1 MKTIFVVDDDKN
13 LAKIMARTISTLV
26 DNVEVRSF
34 TDPIL
39 ALGAATEHHPDVMVI
54 DMMMPAM
61 DGIQL
66 VRELRRQGV
75 TSETVM
81 VTAYQTEAMA
91 NLLPSNGVSTVMFKP
106 IPGME
111 LAYKVQQA
119 LKKAASMVGANG
131 GVR

>member
-26 DNVEVRSF
+26 DNVEVRMF

-39 ALGAATEHHPDVMVI
+39 ALGAATDHHPDVLVV

-61 DGIQL
+61 DGIQF
-66 VRELRRQGV
+66 VRELRRQGI

-81 VTAYQTEAMA
+81 VTAYKTEAMT
-91 NLLPSNGVSTVMFKP
+91 NLLPSNGVDTVMFKP
-106 IPGME
+106 VPGME

-119 LKKAASMVGANG
+119 LKKQRAVPMVGA
-131 GVR
+131 

>member
-1 MKTIFVVDDDKN
+1 MRTIFVVDDDKN

-26 DNVEVRSF
+26 DNVEVRMF

-39 ALGAATEHHPDVMVI
+39 ALEAATDHHPDVLVV

-61 DGIQL
+61 DGIQFI
-66 VRELRRQGV
+66 RELRRQGV
-75 TSETVM
+75 MSETVM
-81 VTAYQTEAMA
+81 VTAYKTEAMT
-91 NLLPSNGVSTVMFKP
+91 NLLPSNGVDTVMFKP
-106 IPGME
+106 VPGME

>member
-1 MKTIFVVDDDKN
+1 MRTVFVVDDDRN

-26 DNVEVRSF
+26 DDVVVRSF

-39 ALGAATEHHPDVMVI
+39 ALGAAIEHRPDVMVI

-81 VTAYQTEAMA
+81 VTAYKTEAMT
-91 NLLPSNGVSTVMFKP
+91 NLLPSNGVDTVMFKP
-106 IPGME
+106 VPGME

-119 LKKAASMVGANG
+119 LRKQRAVPMVGA
-131 GVR
+131 

>member
-1 MKTIFVVDDDKN
+1 MRTVFVVDDDKN
-13 LAKIMARTISTLV
+13 LVKIMARTIGALV
-26 DNVEVRSF
+26 DNVEVRAF

-39 ALGAATEHHPDVMVI
+39 ALGAATDKHPDVMVI

-91 NLLPSNGVSTVMFKP
+91 NLLPSNGVDTVMFKP
-106 IPGME
+106 VPGME

>member
-1 MKTIFVVDDDKN
+1 
-13 LAKIMARTISTLV
+13 
-26 DNVEVRSF
+26 
-34 TDPIL
+34 
-39 ALGAATEHHPDVMVI
+39 
-54 DMMMPAM
+54 M

>member
-1 MKTIFVVDDDKN
+1 MRAVFVVDDDKN

>member
-1 MKTIFVVDDDKN
+1 MRTVFVVDDDKN

-75 TSETVM
+75 HSETVM

>member
-1 MKTIFVVDDDKN
+1 MRTVFVVDDDKN